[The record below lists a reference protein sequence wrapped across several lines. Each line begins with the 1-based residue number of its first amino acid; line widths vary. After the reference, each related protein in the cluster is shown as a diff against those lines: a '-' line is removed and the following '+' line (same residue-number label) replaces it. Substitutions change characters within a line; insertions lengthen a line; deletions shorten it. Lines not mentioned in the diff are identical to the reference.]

1 MKEKIHAIMD
11 NPLARLFLIFLIALV
26 SMSIL
31 VPSTFLTVANFRSMS
46 VQLPEL
52 GFLSIAAAMVLIS
65 GGIDLSVTG
74 TAIFAGITS
83 ALILKKCGGSEA
95 ALGIVIV
102 AIACALAIGVLCGA
116 LNAILVTKLQI
127 APMLAT
133 LGTMNL
139 FTGLGIVLSEGSA
152 IAGFPK
158 TFQKIGNGSVFG
170 IPVPLILFVLAISFM
185 AFLLNRTKYGFNLY
199 MYGTNPTASFYSRV
213 NNTKVVFV
221 TYILSGVISSIAGI
235 IIVSRIN
242 TAKAD
247 YGSSYGLQALLVAV
261 LGGISPSGGSGK
273 ALGLLLSIV
282 TLQVISSGF
291 NLLHVNSFI
300 KDLTW
305 GALLVIIML
314 WNQKRNGKKE

>member
-1 MKEKIHAIMD
+1 MKEKIHVIMD
-11 NPLARLFLIFLIALV
+11 NHLARLFLIFVVALI

-31 VPSTFLTVANFRSMS
+31 VPSTFLTMANFRSMS

-52 GFLSIAAAMVLIS
+52 GFLSIAAAMVLLS

-83 ALILKKCGGSEA
+83 ALILKNCGGSEA
-95 ALGIVIV
+95 SGGIVVV
-102 AIACALAIGVLCGA
+102 AIFSALAIGVLCGI
-116 LNAILVTKLQI
+116 LNALLVAKLQI

-152 IAGFPK
+152 IAGFPAA
-158 TFQKIGNGSVFG
+158 FQKIGNGSVLG
-170 IPVPLILFVLAISFM
+170 IPIPLILFVLAISFM

-199 MYGTNPTASFYSRV
+199 MYGTNSTASFYSRV
-213 NNTKVVFV
+213 NNIGVVFA
-221 TYILSGVISSIAGI
+221 TYILSGMFSSIAGI
-235 IIVSRIN
+235 IIVSRVN

-261 LGGISPSGGSGK
+261 LGGIDPSGGSGK

-282 TLQVISSGF
+282 TLQIISSGF

-305 GALLVIIML
+305 GVLLVVVML